1 VRRVVVTG
9 LGAVTPLGP
18 TLEATRAAW
27 ERGDVAARPA
37 TLFDASGFA
46 ETRSAEVPGFEPR
59 AHFRVPKALK
69 LTDRKTGFAVAA
81 AGMALSR
88 AGFPEEA
95 REALGVV
102 LGTSGSDLQEKEL
115 ARAFRRAPEPFEA
128 SDVPR
133 FASAVLQGLNPLWL
147 LVGLPNMTSAH
158 VAIQLGAR
166 GPNSTVMTDWVAGL
180 QAIAEG
186 ADWVRAGECDA
197 VLAGGADS
205 GLHPLAYAALEQAGR
220 FGGPDGLVP
229 GEGAAVLLLEARDR
243 ALARGAT
250 VVGEVIASGS
260 GPDPAALRSRVLA
273 EAGWTEAS
281 VSSTDGRE
289 LERRAG
295 HLLGASGALQLVL
308 ALAGGGASILAS
320 SLGPSGT
327 AVAVAVAAAGG
338 VVPSREDGAVGHQ
351 EDAWIEKS

>member
-1 VRRVVVTG
+1 V
-9 LGAVTPLGP
+9 
-18 TLEATRAAW
+18 
-27 ERGDVAARPA
+27 
-37 TLFDASGFA
+37 S
-46 ETRSAEVPGFEPR
+46 GFEPR
-59 AHFRVPKALK
+59 AHFRVAKALK

-81 AGMALSR
+81 AGMALAE

-128 SDVPR
+128 TDVPR
-133 FASAVLQGLNPLWL
+133 FASAVLEGLNPLWL

-166 GPNSTVMTDWVAGL
+166 GPNSTVMTDWASGL
-180 QAIAEG
+180 QAIAEA

-220 FGGPDGLVP
+220 LGGPEGLVP
-229 GEGAAVLLLEARDR
+229 GEGAAVVLLEERDR

-250 VVGEVIASGS
+250 IVGEIVASGA
-260 GPDPAALRSRVLA
+260 GPDLPAVRARVLA
-273 EAGWTEAS
+273 EAGWTDAQV
-281 VSSTDGRE
+281 VSIDGGE
-289 LERRAG
+289 LARRAG

-308 ALAGGGASILAS
+308 GLTGGGASILTS

-327 AVAVAVAAAGG
+327 AVVLAARALG
-338 VVPSREDGAVGHQ
+338 R
-351 EDAWIEKS
+351 